1 MSVQID
7 IKDRDCGLTVVA
19 VLRAL
24 QAKFES
30 QSAYEEE
37 RADDAKNHRDALAEE
52 AHCAACEAWGEAAL
66 ICQAEAISLE
76 MEIKPADF
84 PTLETIQ

>member
-1 MSVQID
+1 MNRPID
-7 IKDRDCGLTVVA
+7 IKDRDCALAVIG

-37 RADDAKNHRDALAEE
+37 REDDAANHRDSLAEE
-52 AHCAACEAWGEAAL
+52 AHCAACEAWSEAAL
-66 ICQAEAISLE
+66 ICEVEAINLE
-76 MEIKPADF
+76 MTVRSIDC
-84 PTLETIQ
+84 ETSETMQ

>member
-37 RADDAKNHRDALAEE
+37 RAGDAKNHRDALAEE
-52 AHCAACEAWGEAAL
+52 AHCAACEAWSEAAL
-66 ICQAEAISLE
+66 ICQAEAINLE
-76 MEIKPADF
+76 MTVRSIDC
-84 PTLETIQ
+84 ETSETMQ